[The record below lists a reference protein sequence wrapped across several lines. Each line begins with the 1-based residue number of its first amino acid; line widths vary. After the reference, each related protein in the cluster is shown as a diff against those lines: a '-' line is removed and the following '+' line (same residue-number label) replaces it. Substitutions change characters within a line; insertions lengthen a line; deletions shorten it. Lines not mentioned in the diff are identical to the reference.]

1 MIITL
6 IHKNIQM
13 KNNLINKFFAFSF
26 VIATILFSSVSCEK
40 DDPFLGSPVGS
51 NLDFI
56 TLQGSITTVETDV
69 VASQTFPVI
78 VSLGDNLETPEA
90 DLLTFPVDV
99 NVEAIAFLPNLN
111 KRARK
116 SFVIPAGQN
125 SIESTMTA
133 PSGDATTTIP
143 FDFDMKLYLSAI
155 TTGQSVIL
163 RGFNGKQYSMTSDTL
178 TLGFGDTRI
187 GGINSKRCVINF
199 DFDGPY
205 SGSSTGGF
213 NNLDIVFKKNGV
225 ISKVSSNSSTTRPI
239 FGTTVNTARYETINF
254 LDESQEYKITNLTR
268 ADSIAGIY
276 TIKSPNGTGA
286 NDKPHGF
293 KVGDE
298 IKLESIDGNAN
309 TQVVQITSVA
319 DLYTCTF
326 NYTGSHLFGTSKAF
340 YQPNIIV
347 KDEIWSP
354 FLTYSGNDAAVYDG
368 ITYYCKRNI
377 TANPAGNI
385 YPNIDTVTWTTV
397 KPKIVW
403 SDPFSNAPAWVAGIP
418 DNLATP
424 ENEAI
429 PQFYYVNDVV
439 KFNNVVYVCKK
450 QYISVNLTPV
460 PSTDVTNWTLAVLD
474 YKTKVLNY
482 TSTDTYTIE
491 TFAKV
496 LKSSPSDIRYRFS
509 VRFPNGTS
517 KVYSGLFSN
526 LTVQPS
532 TNAVPKLTIVKTT
545 VQGESTYQF
554 TNL

>member
-1 MIITL
+1 
-6 IHKNIQM
+6 M
-13 KNNLINKFFAFSF
+13 KNNLINKFCAFSF
-26 VIATILFSSVSCEK
+26 VIAAILFSSVSCEK

-56 TLQGSITTVETDV
+56 TLQGSISTVETDV
-69 VASQTFPVI
+69 VASQSFPVI
-78 VSLGDNLETPEA
+78 ISLGDNLETPEA

-163 RGFNGKQYSMTSDTL
+163 RGFNGKQYAMASDTL
-178 TLGFGDTRI
+178 TLGFGDTAL
-187 GGINSKRCVINF
+187 GGINTKRCVIRF
-199 DFDGPY
+199 DFEGPY

-213 NNLDIVFKKNGV
+213 NNLDIVFKKNGIV
-225 ISKVSSNSSTTRPI
+225 SKVSSSGSTTRPVY
-239 FGTTVNTARYETINF
+239 GTTVNGTRYETINF
-254 LDESQEYKITNLTR
+254 LDESQEYKISNLTR

-298 IKLESIDGNAN
+298 IKLESFDGNSSN
-309 TQVVQITSVA
+309 TQVVQIASVS

-340 YQPNIIV
+340 YQPKIIV

-354 FLTYSGNDAAVYDG
+354 FLTYSANDAAVYDG
-368 ITYYCKRNI
+368 ITYYCLRNI

-385 YPNIDTVTWTTV
+385 YPNIDIVTWTTV

-403 SDPFSNAPAWVAGIP
+403 NDPFTSAPTWVAGIP
-418 DNLATP
+418 DDPLTTNIDESTP
-424 ENEAI
+424 
-429 PQFYYVNDVV
+429 YYVNDVY
-439 KFNNVVYVCKK
+439 KFNNVVYVCIK
-450 QYISVNLTPV
+450 QYRSTSSNPNPTNTTFWTP
-460 PSTDVTNWTLAVLD
+460 AILD
-474 YKTKVLNY
+474 YKSEVLNY
-482 TSTDTYTIE
+482 TSTDTYSID
-491 TFAKV
+491 TFAKT
-496 LKSSPSDIRYRFS
+496 LKNSPSDLRYKIA
-509 VRFPNGTS
+509 VRHPNGDS
-517 KVYSGLFSN
+517 KVYTGLFSN

-532 TNAVPKLTIVKTT
+532 ANAVPKLSIVKTT